1 MGSIE
6 PLSGW
11 LLDRVVLLDEAKPGF
26 AGFMLRA
33 SAERRQV
40 VAAFLAVVDPAE
52 EMVEEAAHFLI
63 ECRHQSILHLAFEHV
78 PVGFRG
84 ALARCGAK
92 AHERD
97 FYLRLWALLTRAPQH
112 IVTAI
117 RHVAKLNP
125 ERLAI
130 ITSLPA
136 DLSDHRISAKIKD
149 KTQADDIVL
158 AVDLLERR
166 GLDRAAIVE
175 ALCQSTKLPD
185 TIKRWS
191 LRIAFPRGPIAASGH
206 YRPVNNGVE
215 LAATAKRYRNCS
227 RRYFTSLLEGD
238 HAFGEFQQD
247 DQKVLISFDR
257 SQGYWLVDG
266 VYGYRNGD
274 VPTVL
279 SEAAYA
285 FAARHG
291 VLTRRTTDRGDKP
304 MEALRRLSRHYMDW
318 DD

>member
-1 MGSIE
+1 MSAIE

-11 LLDRVVLLDEAKPGF
+11 LLDRAVLLDEAKPGF

-40 VAAFLAVVDPAE
+40 VAAYFATVEPADDLAE
-52 EMVEEAAHFLI
+52 ETAHFLMD
-63 ECRHQSILHLAFEHV
+63 CRHHSILHLAFEHV
-78 PVGFRG
+78 PVGFRA

-92 AHERD
+92 VHERD
-97 FYLRLWALLTRAPQH
+97 FYIRLWAIMTRGPQH

-136 DLSDHRISAKIKD
+136 DLCDHRISAKIKD
-149 KTQADDIVL
+149 KAQADDIVL

-166 GLDRAAIVE
+166 GLDRAAIIE
-175 ALCQSTKLPD
+175 ALCQSTKIAD

-191 LRIAFPRGPIAASGH
+191 LRIPFPRGPISASQH

-247 DQKVLISFDR
+247 DQKALISFDR

-274 VPTVL
+274 VPAGV

-291 VLTRRTTDRGDKP
+291 VLTRRATDRGDKP

-318 DD
+318 DV